1 MNERIRELAEHVGM
15 TKGQEL
21 KIVASGVGVGR
32 SIKMNERIEELAK
45 EAGLKVN
52 PDGEI
57 GPAFFGSV
65 DAGYRKFA
73 ELIVREC
80 CDVLYDNEL
89 GGYQVNHVLKEHFGV
104 EE

>member
-1 MNERIRELAEHVGM
+1 
-15 TKGQEL
+15 
-21 KIVASGVGVGR
+21 
-32 SIKMNERIEELAK
+32 MNERIEELAK

-57 GPAFFGSV
+57 VPAFFGSV

-73 ELIVREC
+73 ELIIREC
-80 CDVLYDNEL
+80 ATVVQETRWMVQPSQEQIANRIK
-89 GGYQVNHVLKEHFGV
+89 QHFGV

>member
-1 MNERIRELAEHVGM
+1 MNERIR
-15 TKGQEL
+15 
-21 KIVASGVGVGR
+21 
-32 SIKMNERIEELAK
+32 ELAK

-80 CDVLYDNEL
+80 ASACESATKEGEPLHLVSL
-89 GGYQVNHVLKEHFGV
+89 GYSQRVKEHFGV
-104 EE
+104 E

>member
-1 MNERIRELAEHVGM
+1 M
-15 TKGQEL
+15 

-73 ELIVREC
+73 ELIREDMHRKVIASILIT
-80 CDVLYDNEL
+80 DVIM
-89 GGYQVNHVLKEHFGV
+89 
-104 EE
+104 EEKGKVPNSEDYIL